1 MLKERLVPV
10 CQDPIVELFVSETPT
25 QRSQTLLVIHGG
37 PGWDQTYL
45 HEPLVELQDE
55 RQVVFVDLRGCGGST
70 RRLPPDAHTPAGAT
84 QDLVALLESVATQ
97 PVDVLGFSYGG
108 MLAQRLVVTAPDH
121 VRRLIVASS
130 SVLPV
135 PADAFSGWR
144 QRDERVVAQPPVLGY
159 DDDDDT
165 YDDERVRQDA
175 ISSAA
180 ANIWRLELLPEYL
193 DRLDQVRF
201 SCDWSNAW
209 PDHSRM
215 PPSRPNNVVEE
226 LRFLGLPV
234 LLLHGQQ
241 DMTFPASLVEQ
252 TLKLMPNACAAV
264 IPEAGHMAH
273 IDQPLAWLN
282 ALRQFLG

>member
-1 MLKERLVPV
+1 MPQEQEDGYDAIEWLAEQSW
-10 CQDPIVELFVSETPT
+10 CD
-25 QRSQTLLVIHGG
+25 G
-37 PGWDQTYL
+37 
-45 HEPLVELQDE
+45 
-55 RQVVFVDLRGCGGST
+55 QV
-70 RRLPPDAHTPAGAT
+70 AM
-84 QDLVALLESVATQ
+84 
-97 PVDVLGFSYGG
+97 LGFSYGG
-108 MLAQRLVVTAPDH
+108 LLAQRLVIAAPER

-135 PADAFSGWR
+135 PGDAFAGWR
-144 QRDERVVAQPPVLGY
+144 ERDERVAAQPPVIGY
-159 DDDDDT
+159 DDDS

-193 DRLDQVRF
+193 NRLDQVRF

-215 PPSRPNNVVEE
+215 PQTRSNNAVEQ
-226 LRFLGLPV
+226 LRSIGLPV

-241 DMTFPASLVEQ
+241 DMTFPAALVDQ
-252 TLKLMPNACAAV
+252 TLTMLPNACGAV